1 MRKEI
6 YWDNCVLKTQYQ
18 LSIMNGGKEAGGG
31 GQWCNHEFTKNNL
44 VSFMSHKINGV
55 FDLGHMFG

>member
-31 GQWCNHEFTKNNL
+31 G
-44 VSFMSHKINGV
+44 SGV
-55 FDLGHMFG
+55 ITSSQTTIW